1 MFIINRYRSF
11 FIVLLFAICLQ
22 KYKKWRK
29 YASKSN
35 YYILLFS
42 KKGADNLVSSFFLRN
57 FAAAKMTGVFVDSST
72 VPSSLEGYLLRL

>member
-1 MFIINRYRSF
+1 MQAKVTI
-11 FIVLLFAICLQ
+11 
-22 KYKKWRK
+22 
-29 YASKSN
+29 

-57 FAAAKMTGVFVDSST
+57 FAAAKMTGVLVDSST